1 MKENKSYKKSINISR
16 YTVISMELRLAQAT
30 ETIFLERSYKE
41 ILSF

>member
-1 MKENKSYKKSINISR
+1 MLVDILFIL
-16 YTVISMELRLAQAT
+16 MELRLAQAT